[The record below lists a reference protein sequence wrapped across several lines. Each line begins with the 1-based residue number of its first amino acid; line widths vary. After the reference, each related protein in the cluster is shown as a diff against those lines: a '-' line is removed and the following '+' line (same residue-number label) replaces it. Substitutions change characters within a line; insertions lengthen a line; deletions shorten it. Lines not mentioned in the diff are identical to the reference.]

1 MAAKKRKKKSNITL
15 ILLVGVL
22 VLGGYFVVTGNDP
35 LGLFSEIENV
45 ETPVLEVPTVEVAL
59 TEGAAV
65 VESGGQMEVTL
76 VAPATP
82 VPQIDTAVQGD
93 WWEVYFADW
102 QNMDDPENYAGSIEE
117 VIIGKI
123 DAAQESIHIASF
135 EFDLTP
141 VAEAL
146 IRAHDRGVEILWVTD
161 DEHGLE
167 ADEEPGHGQFE
178 MLMDEGIEVRDDGR
192 GALMHNKFWIFD
204 RKTVWTGSTNITEN
218 GIFDQD
224 NNVIVVHSPAL
235 AEIYEREFDEMWNG
249 EFGPRSTSTVDQ
261 QSVVV
266 DGSKI
271 QVLFAAED
279 EVMDYILPYLADA
292 QSSIRFMAFSFTY
305 DLMED
310 VITDRY
316 ENGVDV
322 MGVYEKT
329 GSSTEYSELG
339 DMYCSGMKVRRDGN
353 GGFLHHK
360 VVVVDERIVITGSLN
375 FSDNANDSNDENVII
390 IDNADIAALYLQE
403 FDRVWNIAADVEPG
417 KFDCSTW

>member
-1 MAAKKRKKKSNITL
+1 MAAKKRKKSKARLTIIL
-15 ILLVGVL
+15 ILLAAVIIM
-22 VLGGYFVVTGNDP
+22 GGYYKVTGNDP
-35 LGLFSEIENV
+35 LGLFASIENV
-45 ETPVLEVPTVEVAL
+45 EVPSVDVAL
-59 TEGAAV
+59 TEGAV
-65 VESGGQMEVTL
+65 VVSGQMEETL

-82 VPQIDTAVQGD
+82 VPQVDTAVQGD

-102 QNMDDPENYAGSIEE
+102 QNMNDPANYAGSIEE
-117 VIIGKI
+117 TLIDKI
-123 DAAQESIHIASF
+123 DAAQTSIHIASF
-135 EFDLTP
+135 EFDLDP

-146 IRAHDRGVEILWVTD
+146 IRAHDRGVDIRWVTD

-178 MLMDEGIEVRDDGR
+178 MLVDEGIEVRDDGR

-204 RKTVWTGSTNITEN
+204 GKTVWTGSTNITKN

-235 AEIYEREFDEMWNG
+235 AAIYEREFQEMWDG
-249 EFGPRSTSTVDQ
+249 EFGPRSPSTVDQ

-279 EVMDYILPYLADA
+279 EAMDYILPYLADA
-292 QSSIRFMAFSFTY
+292 KSSIHFMAFSFTY
-305 DLMED
+305 DTMED

-322 MGVYEKT
+322 MGVFEKT

-360 VVVVDERIVITGSLN
+360 VVVIDDHIVITGSLN
-375 FSDNANDSNDENVII
+375 FSDNANDSNDENVLIV
-390 IDNADIAALYLQE
+390 DNADIAALYLQE
-403 FDRVWNIAADVEPG
+403 FDRVWNIAEDVEEG
-417 KFDCSTW
+417 KFDCE

>member
-1 MAAKKRKKKSNITL
+1 MAARKKKKSNSTITV

-22 VLGGYFVVTGNDP
+22 IMGGYFMMTGEDP
-35 LGLFSEIENV
+35 LGLFSGLENF
-45 ETPVLEVPTVEVAL
+45 EVPDAQVAL
-59 TEGAAV
+59 TEGAQTV
-65 VESGGQMEVTL
+65 GQIETPL
-76 VAPATP
+76 ANPPTP
-82 VPQIDTAVQGD
+82 VPQVDTAAQGD
-93 WWEVYFADW
+93 WWEVYFTDW
-102 QNMDDPENYAGSIEE
+102 QNKNDPENYAGTIEE
-117 VIIGKI
+117 ELIKKI
-123 DAAQESIHIASF
+123 DAAQDSIHIASF

-146 IRAHDRGVEILWVTD
+146 VRAHERGVDVRWVTD

-167 ADEEPGHGQFE
+167 SDEEPGHGQFE
-178 MLMDEGIEVRDDGR
+178 MLEDVGVEIRDDGR

-204 RKTVWTGSTNITEN
+204 RQTVWTGSTNITEN

-224 NNVIVVHSPAL
+224 NNVIVIHSPAL

-249 EFGPRSTSTVDQ
+249 EFGPRSTSTIDE

-266 DGSKI
+266 NGTEI
-271 QVLFAAED
+271 HVLFAAED
-279 EVMDYILPYLADA
+279 EAMDYILPYLANA
-292 QSSIRFMAFSFTY
+292 QSSIHFMAFSFTY
-305 DLMED
+305 DNMED
-310 VITDRY
+310 VITDRF

-322 MGVYEKT
+322 WGVFEKT

-339 DMYCSGMKVRRDGN
+339 DMYCSNMKVRRDGN

-390 IDNADIAALYLQE
+390 VDNADIAALYLQE
-403 FDRVWNIAADVEPG
+403 FERVWDVAADVEPG
-417 KFDCSTW
+417 KFDCSEH

>member
-1 MAAKKRKKKSNITL
+1 MAAKKKKKKTISKKNSNTTL
-15 ILLVGVL
+15 ILLAGVIL
-22 VLGGYFVVTGNDP
+22 LGGYFMLTGNDP
-35 LGLFSEIENV
+35 LGLFTEV
-45 ETPVLEVPTVEVAL
+45 ETLEAPTVEVVTGAQIETPLAL
-59 TEGAAV
+59 
-65 VESGGQMEVTL
+65 
-76 VAPATP
+76 PPTP
-82 VPQIDTAVQGD
+82 VPQVDTTVQGD

-102 QNMDDPENYAGSIEE
+102 ENKNDPENYAGTIEE
-117 VIIGKI
+117 TIIEKI
-123 DAAQESIHIASF
+123 DAAQETIHIASF

-141 VAEAL
+141 VADAL
-146 IRAHDRGVEILWVTD
+146 IRAHERGVDVRWVTD

-178 MLMDEGIEVRDDGR
+178 MLMDEGIEIRSDDR

-204 RKTVWTGSTNITEN
+204 RKTVWTGSTNITES

-235 AEIYEREFDEMWNG
+235 AKIYEREFDEMWNG
-249 EFGPRSTSTVDQ
+249 EFGPRSPSTVEQ
-261 QSVVV
+261 QSVIV

-271 QVLFAAED
+271 QVLFASED
-279 EVMDYILPYLADA
+279 EAMDYILPYLADA

-305 DLMED
+305 DAMED
-310 VITDRY
+310 VITDRF

-322 MGVYEKT
+322 MGVFEKT

-339 DMYCSGMKVRRDGN
+339 DMYCSNMKVRRDGN

-360 VVVVDERIVITGSLN
+360 VIIVDERIVITGSLN

-390 IDNADIAALYLQE
+390 VDNADIAALYLQE
-403 FDRVWNIAADVEPG
+403 FERVWNIAADVEPD

>member
-1 MAAKKRKKKSNITL
+1 MAAKKKKKKTVSKKNANMTL
-15 ILLVGVL
+15 ILLAGVIL
-22 VLGGYFVVTGNDP
+22 LGGYFMLTGNDP
-35 LGLFSEIENV
+35 LGLFSEIENMEIPAV
-45 ETPVLEVPTVEVAL
+45 DVAL
-59 TEGAAV
+59 TEGAEIV
-65 VESGGQMEVTL
+65 SGQIEETL
-76 VAPATP
+76 VVPPTP
-82 VPQIDTAVQGD
+82 VPQVDTAVQGD

-102 QNMDDPENYAGSIEE
+102 QNMDDPENITGSIAE
-117 VIIGKI
+117 VIIEKI
-123 DAAQESIHIASF
+123 DAAEESIHIASF
-135 EFDLTP
+135 EFDLDP

-146 IRAHDRGVEILWVTD
+146 VRAHERGVDIRWVTD

-167 ADEEPGHGQFE
+167 SDEEPGHGQFE
-178 MLMDEGIEVRDDGR
+178 MLEDAGIEVRDDGR

-204 RKTVWTGSTNITEN
+204 GKTVWTGSTNITKN

-235 AEIYEREFDEMWNG
+235 AAIYEREFQEMWNG

-261 QSVVV
+261 QSVIV
-266 DGSKI
+266 DGSNI

-305 DLMED
+305 DAMED

-322 MGVYEKT
+322 MGVFEKT

-360 VVVVDERIVITGSLN
+360 VVVIDERIVITGSLN
-375 FSDNANDSNDENVII
+375 FSDNANDSNDENVLIV
-390 IDNADIAALYLQE
+390 DNADIAALYLQE
-403 FDRVWNIAADVEPG
+403 FDKVWNIAADVEEG
-417 KFDCSTW
+417 KFDCE